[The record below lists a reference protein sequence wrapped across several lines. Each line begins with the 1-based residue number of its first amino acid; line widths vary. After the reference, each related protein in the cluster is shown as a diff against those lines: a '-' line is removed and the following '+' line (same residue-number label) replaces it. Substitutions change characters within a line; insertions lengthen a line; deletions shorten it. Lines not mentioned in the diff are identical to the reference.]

1 MTPEKKSESIVN
13 LPPKIKKAIAGG
25 IVAASLVTGCNVAV
39 EALPHEKPIIT
50 STSVPT
56 KDPETNTDPTQ
67 ATYELTPTQK
77 ATDTMINPPTLTPE
91 PTAIVNPDIEIVDA
105 ELAEQIKSA
114 MPPMWFYDHDQKKF
128 VERSNE
134 DFQFSI
140 YKRTTLY
147 ISDGNGE
154 EVGFARYFTKS
165 ILDNESTEYF
175 SLTDISKDTVIPL
188 KLYSQMGDY
197 DAKSMTLSGN
207 FDTKQCMFGFVEEY
221 TEFKMDTVF
230 PQEAVDMSE
239 KYAPDTRNIQKGEKM
254 VEAALLKTLANI
266 TNESEEKLFKNFQNG
281 VTIGFETNK
290 GKWVVNRGINYIWN
304 DASSRS
310 YEILNGELFLFN
322 GFSDISITDAIEG
335 CRPMAWDTEFRTF
348 LNDYFGGSFS
358 EAIEIYKF
366 NSQPFVGRNIRQ
378 TPVVVDLR
386 ED

>member
-1 MTPEKKSESIVN
+1 
-13 LPPKIKKAIAGG
+13 
-25 IVAASLVTGCNVAV
+25 
-39 EALPHEKPIIT
+39 
-50 STSVPT
+50 
-56 KDPETNTDPTQ
+56 
-67 ATYELTPTQK
+67 
-77 ATDTMINPPTLTPE
+77 
-91 PTAIVNPDIEIVDA
+91 
-105 ELAEQIKSA
+105 
-114 MPPMWFYDHDQKKF
+114 
-128 VERSNE
+128 
-134 DFQFSI
+134 
-140 YKRTTLY
+140 
-147 ISDGNGE
+147 
-154 EVGFARYFTKS
+154 
-165 ILDNESTEYF
+165 
-175 SLTDISKDTVIPL
+175 
-188 KLYSQMGDY
+188 
-197 DAKSMTLSGN
+197 
-207 FDTKQCMFGFVEEY
+207 MFGFVEEY